1 MDDLIRIIKEGCGHD
16 GFLAWLHILVL
27 MDDTV
32 LLSTTRNNMINKVTL
47 LQKYCLDYGMKVNQ
61 SKTKFFAISGSET
74 DREPLMV
81 DGLEVKHCNSYVYL
95 GSPFTS
101 DGCTS
106 SAVKAHAN
114 VKMSH
119 VLKFVS
125 FISKNNDVPF
135 VVKRR
140 VFEAALMSSLVYGCE
155 SWLGADLKPIDKLFN
170 WCVKQLLG
178 VRRTTCNDVCYV
190 ESGYPP
196 LKDLIKYNQHKFFHK
211 MWAERSEYQDDPLAF
226 VIRTVINTNMIT
238 SRLVRDFITN
248 DVEDLSVA
256 IQRVT
261 ANISESESSRR
272 KTYKDINPSFTVH
285 YVYTERHT
293 INENHRISFTRFRVS
308 GHSLACET
316 GRWNR
321 RGRGRLP
328 LEERLCRCGQI
339 QTERHV
345 IHECP
350 LSQHI
355 RQNYQFQ
362 TMETVFSD
370 QFRPDVT
377 CNVIHDILSIY
388 K

>member
-61 SKTKFFAISGSET
+61 SKTKLFAISGSET

-81 DGLEVKHCNSYVYL
+81 DGLEVKHCNSYVHL

-226 VIRTVINTNMIT
+226 VIGTVINTNMIT